1 MAYTP
6 GYNARNQI
14 WTEQVLGGGV
24 KVHVPDVVGLA
35 HIQGG
40 IRQLDQQMGIRQ
52 PEGQVIRDQNG
63 RVIFEGPD
71 INSPDAY
78 RRPESR
84 QVPYAPGMPN
94 VGQQPMPGW
103 GSNPG
108 VPSPGFSSV
117 PPSTQGYDVAPG
129 TVGQPWNQISRNDW
143 MQTPESVR
151 ALVRA
156 VANPNP
162 IKDAKG
168 EEEEEEARRHSEILR
183 NIRSKYNL
191 ELGPIAS
198 DGNQISA
205 VGAQHKHL
213 PSNDGKV
220 SMARAVGID
229 NQPHAAQAGQ
239 FKKLPGEA
247 KIDVGKDEEEEE
259 ERFKAHAG
267 ITCEKAHGIMPHKV
281 YAAFANR
288 EGTSTMPNM
297 VRGDP
302 LNLPTPDSTSARQ
315 AAKKVG
321 TTSSEAKSP
330 EEEEEE
336 EEEEERYQAAQYAI
350 KMRRQFGQASIEG
363 TAARPAQ
370 GFADPLNLPTDA
382 NQNPLI
388 GATGKG
394 QPASITGENRITQ
407 VGRQFG
413 LERQVRDL
421 GSGVP
426 SVTINSL
433 PQEYTNRMQFMTN
446 QFAEMFRGG
455 QQAGAPPRHMG
466 ESYQPVQNQQGYVT
480 MQDPNRYPTAS
491 TSGMPA
497 NMQSAIIRSAGT
509 INEIVA
515 GAMQRAGNYSQNNQE
530 KLNMAWKDVY
540 AQYVNADPRIR
551 QQLISQR
558 RQW

>member
-1 MAYTP
+1 M
-6 GYNARNQI
+6 
-14 WTEQVLGGGV
+14 
-24 KVHVPDVVGLA
+24 
-35 HIQGG
+35 
-40 IRQLDQQMGIRQ
+40 
-52 PEGQVIRDQNG
+52 
-63 RVIFEGPD
+63 
-71 INSPDAY
+71 
-78 RRPESR
+78 R
-84 QVPYAPGMPN
+84 QVPYAPGMPS

-129 TVGQPWNQISRNDW
+129 SAGQPWSNITRNDW
-143 MQTPESVR
+143 LQTPESVR

-162 IKDAKG
+162 IKDAKAG
-168 EEEEEEARRHSEILR
+168 EEEEEEEEEARRHKEILKS
-183 NIRSKYNL
+183 IRSKYNL
-191 ELGPIAS
+191 ELGPVAS
-198 DGNQISA
+198 DGNQVSA
-205 VGAQHKHL
+205 VGSTHKHL
-213 PSNDGKV
+213 PDDGKPTWAPSV
-220 SMARAVGID
+220 GSRGTAHTGKGGKMA
-229 NQPHAAQAGQ
+229 
-239 FKKLPGEA
+239 GEA
-247 KIDVGKDEEEEE
+247 KTIDVGKDDVKDEEEEE

-281 YAAFANR
+281 YAAFANK

-302 LNLPTPDSTSARQ
+302 LNLPTPGDTSARQ

-321 TTSSEAKSP
+321 TTSTEWGHGKG
-330 EEEEEE
+330 EEEEEERTRIANAKKEE

-350 KMRRQFGQASIEG
+350 KMRRQFGQASVEG
-363 TAARPAQ
+363 TAARPGQ
-370 GFADPLNLPTDA
+370 GFTDPLNMPTED

-394 QPASITGENRITQ
+394 QPASITGESNITQ
-407 VGRQFG
+407 TGRRFG

-455 QQAGAPPRHMG
+455 QAAGAPPRHMG
-466 ESYQPVQNQQGYVT
+466 ESYAPNQSPQGYVT
-480 MQDPNRYPTAS
+480 VQDPNRYPTAS
-491 TSGMPA
+491 SSGMPA
-497 NMQSAIIRSAGT
+497 NMQSAIVRSAGT

-530 KLNMAWKDVY
+530 KLNMAWKDVF
-540 AQYVNADPRIR
+540 AQYANADPRIR